1 MRETIEHYRPRLE
14 NKLVLHFRYMSE
26 TQLEP
31 YRLLGLRVRDTSGW
45 IGKTGKK
52 RTPRIRCDS
61 DSLDETAIDAYL
73 AEARPDLILHFGD
86 GERAASM
93 NGANMARL
101 LCSSPHS
108 STGRATP
115 SGDMKAS
122 PALPPRSTKR

>member
-1 MRETIEHYRPRLE
+1 
-14 NKLVLHFRYMSE
+14 MSE

-31 YRLLGLRVRDTSGW
+31 YRLLGLRVGDTSGW

-86 GERAASM
+86 GEARGEYEWRKHGQIALLFSPFFDRKGNAFWGYEGFVCLAAALDKAM
-93 NGANMARL
+93 NATWR
-101 LCSSPHS
+101 
-108 STGRATP
+108 RIVATP
-115 SGDMKAS
+115 W
-122 PALPPRSTKR
+122 